1 MDHNKN
7 SRPNDKENDKFK
19 LLNIINKTM
28 FYSFE
33 VIKRDHQLNKICNFF
48 T

>member
-33 VIKRDHQLNKICNFF
+33 VDQTRSSVEQNL
-48 T
+48 